1 MVDDLVQV
9 LTRFHREVFIPDLR
23 EVLQTE
29 IGAEVRSLRSEM
41 LSHFDAIYQKLDRLE
56 TDSQEI
62 RAAVTRLEERMG
74 RVEGRLAVIQET
86 LKIELRQ

>member
-1 MVDDLVQV
+1 MADDLVHV
-9 LTRFHREVFIPDLR
+9 LTRFHREVFMPDLR

-41 LSHFDAIYQKLDRLE
+41 LSHLDTIDQKLDRMEIGYRE
-56 TDSQEI
+56 T